1 MKKHTFILT
10 LAIFAAGLAQAYSQ
24 IGGPMSGGSQLGG
37 GMDKLFGDN
46 KAFSAT
52 LEVQTKDPSGS
63 LMTIP
68 GKLAFDAGNSRFE
81 MNMSEMKGG
90 KIPPAAAAQMKAMG
104 LDRMVTISQSDKKTI
119 YLIYPNVQSYVEM
132 TSDHP
137 AVATTKEDATI
148 ETTKL
153 GDETIAGHPC
163 VKNKDVITDKQG
175 GKQEF
180 TVWNATDLKNFPI
193 QIEMIAQGN
202 TVNMSYTDLNFSKPD
217 AGLFN
222 PPGGFTRYDNMQA
235 MMQQVMMKKM
245 GGGAGIPPGQ

>member
-1 MKKHTFILT
+1 
-10 LAIFAAGLAQAYSQ
+10 
-24 IGGPMSGGSQLGG
+24 
-37 GMDKLFGDN
+37 
-46 KAFSAT
+46 
-52 LEVQTKDPSGS
+52 
-63 LMTIP
+63 
-68 GKLAFDAGNSRFE
+68 
-81 MNMSEMKGG
+81 
-90 KIPPAAAAQMKAMG
+90 
-104 LDRMVTISQSDKKTI
+104 
-119 YLIYPNVQSYVEM
+119 
-132 TSDHP
+132 
-137 AVATTKEDATI
+137 
-148 ETTKL
+148 
-153 GDETIAGHPC
+153 